1 MIEYLQQK
9 LAESNQV
16 LEVRLRMVASKYASE
31 QIMIAVDSIGIIVVE
46 GNEAVAIPWSQVG
59 SLILAR

>member
-31 QIMIAVDSIGIIVVE
+31 QMMIAVDAVGIIVVE
-46 GNEAVAIPWSQVG
+46 GNEAVAIPWSQIA
-59 SLILAR
+59 SLIVPK